1 MEHPIAQETTP
12 VIIRVFVMIVLT
24 LPNALTASLDGW
36 DQPVVTP
43 VYTAHLTPQVKSV
56 SVTPPVTTAWAVTLS
71 APAMES
77 ATATDLELASVIHW
91 SDGVEHTV
99 KFQDVPDILKQT
111 LSVRITVIVTASLWN
126 VSVGRVGGAWPV
138 TSPTAPENPIVM
150 VEGCV
155 TRCLTPQFVTTA
167 PRGGCLVEPVM
178 IRV

>member
-1 MEHPIAQETTP
+1 M
-12 VIIRVFVMIVLT
+12 
-24 LPNALTASLDGW
+24 
-36 DQPVVTP
+36 VTP
-43 VYTAHLTPQVKSV
+43 VYMAHLTPQVKSV
-56 SVTPPVTTAWAVTLS
+56 SVTAPVTTAWAVTLS

-77 ATATDLELASVIHW
+77 ATATDLELAFVIHW

-111 LSVRITVIVTASLWN
+111 LSVRIMGIVTASPWN
-126 VSVGRVGGAWPV
+126 VSVGRVGRAWPV

-167 PRGGCLVEPVM
+167 LRGGCLVEPVM